1 MKKFSFIVIFIAALF
16 LTGCSN
22 SNVITEID
30 YNKLEDLIKNEETFI
45 LEITQTGCSH
55 CQEFSPRFKAI
66 LKTNDLTAYNLN
78 LYNMT
83 KEEQDKFNDLTTVT
97 GTPTV
102 LFFKDGKEMTNTKI
116 VGALSNDE
124 VKKILKRA
132 GFIEE

>member
-1 MKKFSFIVIFIAALF
+1 MKKFSFIVIVIATLF

-22 SNVITEID
+22 SVITEID
-30 YNKLEDLIKNEETFI
+30 YNKLEDLIENEETFI

-55 CQEFSPRFKAI
+55 CQEFSPRFQAI
-66 LKTNDLTAYNLN
+66 LKTNNLTAYNLN

-116 VGALSNDE
+116 VGAQSNDE

>member
-1 MKKFSFIVIFIAALF
+1 MKKFSFIVIVIATLF

-22 SNVITEID
+22 SVITEID
-30 YNKLEDLIKNEETFI
+30 YNKLENLIENEETFI

-55 CQEFSPRFKAI
+55 CQEFSPRFQAI

-78 LYNMT
+78 LYNMA

-116 VGALSNDE
+116 VGAQSNDE

>member
-1 MKKFSFIVIFIAALF
+1 MKKFSFIVIVIATLF

-22 SNVITEID
+22 SVITEID
-30 YNKLEDLIKNEETFI
+30 YNKLENLIENEETFI

-55 CQEFSPRFKAI
+55 CQEFSPRFQAI

-116 VGALSNDE
+116 VGAQSNDE

>member
-1 MKKFSFIVIFIAALF
+1 MKKFSFIVIVIATLF

-22 SNVITEID
+22 SVITEID
-30 YNKLEDLIKNEETFI
+30 YNKLEDLIENEETFI
-45 LEITQTGCSH
+45 LEITQTGCNH
-55 CQEFSPRFKAI
+55 CQEFSPRFQAI

-97 GTPTV
+97 ATPTV

-116 VGALSNDE
+116 VGAQSNDE
-124 VKKILKRA
+124 VEKILKRA